1 MNKVVGVLALQGA
14 YQKHVETLA
23 RLGVE
28 SRLVRRNSELDECS
42 ALIIP
47 GGEST
52 TISLLINEYQ
62 LYEPIKR
69 FAETHP
75 VMGVCAGM
83 ILMASEVDDVRV
95 KPLGILPFKALRNH
109 YGRQKLNGSS
119 TPFPAQFIRAP
130 GIEEVPSGVNVL
142 ATYDNETVMIGA
154 GKHIALSFHPELT
167 DDTRIHEYWLSHF

>member
-1 MNKVVGVLALQGA
+1 
-14 YQKHVETLA
+14 
-23 RLGVE
+23 
-28 SRLVRRNSELDECS
+28 
-42 ALIIP
+42 
-47 GGEST
+47 
-52 TISLLINEYQ
+52 
-62 LYEPIKR
+62 
-69 FAETHP
+69 
-75 VMGVCAGM
+75 MGVCAGM

-109 YGRQKLNGSS
+109 YGRQLHSFTANVQLKLNGNS